1 MSTETMTRDVTT
13 VHQRCVIDS
22 PSNVTFESAWK
33 NVHQHLERR
42 ARKLA
47 RGDRVAADELL
58 ADTALKALL
67 YMRRM
72 PHRIRNPEG
81 FMFAVLNHVFLDSA
95 RHASREARVLY
106 FCSEDD
112 MDYFSAAAATAASPT
127 HLLELDEGLTQIADI
142 VENLPPL
149 QHLLFSMRFEH
160 EMSYAAISQELNISE
175 ALARKR
181 IELLRRR
188 LRTTLRD
195 LQSNEK
201 TGSRRGG

>member
-1 MSTETMTRDVTT
+1 MSTETTVSRVTT
-13 VHQRCVIDS
+13 AHQKCAIDHS
-22 PSNVTFESAWK
+22 GNTTFESAWK
-33 NVHQHLERR
+33 NVRLHLERR

-112 MDYFSAAAATAASPT
+112 MDYFSATATTATSPT
-127 HLLELDEGLTQIADI
+127 HILELDEGLTQIADI

-149 QHLLFSMRFEH
+149 QHLLFSMRFEQ
-160 EMSYAAISQELNISE
+160 EMSYAAISRELNISE

-188 LRTTLRD
+188 LRTTLHRQ
-195 LQSNEK
+195 QSK
-201 TGSRRGG
+201 

>member
-1 MSTETMTRDVTT
+1 MSPETTARHAVAA
-13 VHQRCVIDS
+13 HRERAIDI
-22 PSNVTFESAWK
+22 PGNTTFESAWR
-33 NVHQHLERR
+33 NVRLPLERR

-47 RGDRVAADELL
+47 RGDLVSADELL

-112 MDYFSAAAATAASPT
+112 LDYFNAAAATTSSPCYI
-127 HLLELDEGLTQIADI
+127 LELDEGLMQIAEI

-188 LRTTLRD
+188 LRTMLHER
-195 LQSNEK
+195 QSNQK
-201 TGSRRGG
+201 THSRRSA